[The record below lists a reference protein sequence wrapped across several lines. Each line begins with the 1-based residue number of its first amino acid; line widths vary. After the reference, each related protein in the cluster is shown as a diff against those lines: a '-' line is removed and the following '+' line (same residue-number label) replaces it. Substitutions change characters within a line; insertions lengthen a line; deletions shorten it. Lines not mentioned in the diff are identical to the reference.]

1 MWFMWLLFTC
11 FLSSSHITII
21 PCLLW
26 LDINCGSPSFFIA
39 FFSPTPWLYFLIY
52 GAAKVCKPCMK
63 NDHPELWRAKKK
75 KTRGHRQNYLDKAPN
90 LPLIASLSSLYF
102 YFSIVSGNSNSKISI
117 LTWARTSVFRN
128 LHNLSALKPARVTIG
143 EISYGPTSWTDTG
156 TPTLLYSFLFSFFF
170 CFLFSFCF

>member
-1 MWFMWLLFTC
+1 MIIIYLFLVFFTHYNYPLSTVVGYQLWQPLLFYC
-11 FLSSSHITII
+11 FFLAYPVAIF
-21 PCLLW
+21 PYLW
-26 LDINCGSPSFFIA
+26 GSESLQALHEEWPPRTVES
-39 FFSPTPWLYFLIY
+39 
-52 GAAKVCKPCMK
+52 
-63 NDHPELWRAKKK
+63 KKK

-117 LTWARTSVFRN
+117 LTWARISVFRN

-156 TPTLLYSFLFSFFF
+156 TPTLLYCFLFSFFF